1 MKKLAYFLAAAM
13 VCTALS
19 GCSDKN
25 PINNKTENTDIANPN
40 AVVSYSLNDFA
51 LYTTDENLQPVKFL
65 CMLGLDAST
74 IEYTDETAKY
84 VSQFLE
90 TDTLHIKEGD
100 KENPGQ
106 LIEKDVIRY
115 LSYKGSREPVIN
127 VKGIT
132 TTGLDIDN
140 NENCSSADDVIK
152 AYAIDTEKENYI
164 EGEKREDG
172 SYTIQLNFS
181 EEKED
186 GSVERIITP
195 AGQEVDQSSVK
206 YSLRF
211 NIIDNHVHG
220 TNCYMYY

>member
-1 MKKLAYFLAAAM
+1 MKKLAYIIAASM
-13 VCTALS
+13 VFTTLS
-19 GCSDKN
+19 GCTDKN
-25 PINNKTENTDIANPN
+25 TVTDKTENTDIANPD
-40 AVVSYSLNDFA
+40 AVVTYSLNDFA

-65 CMLGLDAST
+65 CMLGLDSST
-74 IEYTDETAKY
+74 IEYTDEAAKY

-90 TDTLHIKEGD
+90 TDTLNIKEGD

-106 LIEKDVIRY
+106 TIEKNVIRY
-115 LSYKGSREPVIN
+115 ISYNGSREAVTN

-132 TTGLDIDN
+132 TTGLDIGN
-140 NENCSSADDVIK
+140 NDKCSSADDVIR

-195 AGQEVDQSSVK
+195 AGEEVNQSSVK

-211 NIIDNHVHG
+211 NINDNHVHG